1 MAVGLENLRKDA
13 RMQKDSDRQM
23 SSAWL
28 LVYLLPIIVGVISTI
43 IFSVLFID
51 MFSSIDSIDPYNYS
65 FDSFPVQFTATL
77 TAIGFMGLINVAVSI
92 IFMYILVNRRY
103 THFKRQKFLY
113 EDIIAAISS
122 LPKPDETEVDVSL
135 SSLERTSREANAE
148 EIDKSA
154 ILWSILSAFI
164 PFVQLY
170 VYYFLMN
177 DFYRHEK
184 REDGFWTDTSKT
196 LNTLGVNFSVPR
208 RTEAMPYRNFVLYL
222 ILLIVTVGLF
232 GVYWIYVLIKDP
244 NEHFKYH
251 IETEN
256 LLISSIES
264 AQT

>member
-1 MAVGLENLRKDA
+1 MAVALENLRKDA

-23 SSAWL
+23 SNAWL
-28 LVYLLPIIVGVISTI
+28 LVYLVPIIVGIISTI
-43 IFSVLFID
+43 IFSVLFLNT
-51 MFSSIDSIDPYNYS
+51 FSSIYPTDPYNYS
-65 FDSFPVQFTATL
+65 FDRFPVEFTVAMTV
-77 TAIGFMGLINVAVSI
+77 IGLVGLINVAVSI
-92 IFMYILVNRRY
+92 VFMYILVNRRY

-113 EDIIAAISS
+113 EDIIAAIGS
-122 LPKPDETEVDVSL
+122 LPKSDEADVDVSL
-135 SSLERTSREANAE
+135 SSLERTVREASAE

-184 REDGFWTDTSKT
+184 REDGFWTDTSKA

-208 RTEAMPYRNFVLYL
+208 ITEAMHYRNFVLYL

-256 LLISSIES
+256 RLISSIES

>member
-1 MAVGLENLRKDA
+1 MAVALENLLKDA

-23 SSAWL
+23 SNAWL
-28 LVYLLPIIVGVISTI
+28 LVYLVPIIVGVVSTI
-43 IFSVLFID
+43 IFSVLLVNT
-51 MFSSIDSIDPYNYS
+51 FSSIYPTDTYNYS
-65 FDSFPVQFTATL
+65 FDRFPVEFTVTM
-77 TAIGFMGLINVAVSI
+77 TVIGLVGLINVAVSI
-92 IFMYILVNRRY
+92 VFMYILVNRRY

-113 EDIIAAISS
+113 EDIIAAIGS
-122 LPKPDETEVDVSL
+122 LQKPDETNVDVSL
-135 SSLERTSREANAE
+135 SSLERTSREASAE

-184 REDGFWTDTSKT
+184 REDGFWTDTSKA

-251 IETEN
+251 IKTEN

-264 AQT
+264 VQT

>member
-1 MAVGLENLRKDA
+1 MAVALENLLKDA
-13 RMQKDSDRQM
+13 RMQKDFDRQM
-23 SSAWL
+23 SNAWL
-28 LVYLLPIIVGVISTI
+28 LVYLVPIIVGVVSTI
-43 IFSVLFID
+43 IFSVLLVNT
-51 MFSSIDSIDPYNYS
+51 FSSIYPTDTYNYS
-65 FDSFPVQFTATL
+65 FDRFPVEFTVTM
-77 TAIGFMGLINVAVSI
+77 TVIGLVGLINVAVSI
-92 IFMYILVNRRY
+92 VFMYILVNRRY

-113 EDIIAAISS
+113 EDIIAAIGS
-122 LPKPDETEVDVSL
+122 LQKPDETDVDVSL
-135 SSLERTSREANAE
+135 SSLERTSREASAE

-184 REDGFWTDTSKT
+184 REDGFWTDTRKA

-251 IETEN
+251 IKTEN
-256 LLISSIES
+256 ILISSIES
-264 AQT
+264 VQT